1 MKYSTAWYLALLTTF
16 TLVGCNGSSSD
27 PEPSPPV
34 VVDPDPDPVE
44 LSPNILF
51 VIMDDV
57 GIDQLDVM
65 GYGGVNPPQTPSIN
79 AIAQAGVRFR
89 NTWSMPECSPGR
101 GALLAGAY
109 PLRTKMYQA
118 LGPNDLANSKLS
130 PYIQTVSKMLQEA
143 GYENGLFG
151 KFHLGGPEH
160 NPYEYSTPNMLG
172 WDYFYGWLGGLP
184 A

>member
-79 AIAQAGVRFR
+79 AVAEAGVGFV
-89 NTWSMPECSPGR
+89 NTWSVRRGSPGR
-101 GALLAGAY
+101 GALFGGAY
-109 PLRTKMYQA
+109 SLRTQTDQA
-118 LGPNDLANSKLS
+118 LGANELAKSKLS
-130 PYIQTVSKMLQEA
+130 ACLPT
-143 GYENGLFG
+143 
-151 KFHLGGPEH
+151 HLKVLH
-160 NPYEYSTPNMLG
+160 
-172 WDYFYGWLGGLP
+172 